1 MENSEYH
8 ARPEV
13 SASQL
18 KILKRSPLHFW
29 DRFLNP
35 DKPMIEPT
43 PNMILGTLV
52 HAAVLEPEQFD
63 KRYIVVPEGIDK
75 RTKEGKQL
83 WQDLLATGRE
93 PVKFDVW
100 QDVSNMAQAVI
111 RNADVKKILDMSQ
124 KEVSLFW
131 TDSDTGVLCKMRPDI
146 LIEPCDEYPNG
157 AIFDLKT
164 MADCSPE
171 SFGKAVWNLEMLIQA
186 GHYCNGCFAA
196 NGCFPDFGWI
206 AVETSRPH
214 AVQMYSASQL
224 QIDYGRDECS
234 RLLRIYAEC
243 AAANNWPAYGDDVLE
258 LELPG
263 WAARIVDG
271 EDDGSVE
278 VSDAE

>member
-1 MENSEYH
+1 MENAEYH

-29 DRFLNP
+29 DRFINP
-35 DKPMIEPT
+35 DKPVIEPT
-43 PNMILGTLV
+43 PNMVLGTLV

-63 KRYIVVPEGIDK
+63 KRYIVVPEGIDR

-83 WQDLLATGRE
+83 WADLLATGRE
-93 PVKFDVW
+93 PVKNDVW
-100 QDVSNMAQAVI
+100 QDVSNMAHAVMRESFI
-111 RNADVKKILDMSQ
+111 RCILYNSI
-124 KEVSLFW
+124 KEKSLFW
-131 TDSDTGVLCKMRPDI
+131 MDNETGIMCKMRPDI

-171 SFGKAVWNLEMLIQA
+171 SFGKAVWNLDMLIQT
-186 GHYCNGCFAA
+186 GHYTDGFYENYGRR
-196 NGCFPDFGWI
+196 PVFGWI
-206 AVETSRPH
+206 AVETSRPY
-214 AVQMYSASQL
+214 AVKMYSANDA
-224 QIDYGRDECS
+224 QIDYGMDECL
-234 RLLRIYAEC
+234 RLLRIYADC
-243 AAANNWPAYGDDVLE
+243 AANDNWPAYGDEVTE

-278 VSDAE
+278 VSDAK